1 MIRAV
6 ENISS
11 DLKLTHELVNL
22 ISDQLWRGIFYYD
35 WLGNLNR
42 QKLWTMTTKK

>member
-11 DLKLTHELVNL
+11 DFKLTHELVNL
-22 ISDQLWRGIFYYD
+22 ISDELRRGIFYND
-35 WLGNLNR
+35 WQGI
-42 QKLWTMTTKK
+42 